1 MSPVGLLLNPLAL
14 FLPTSMPFVWRIL
27 NAFLHT
33 RSLWLRGPL
42 SRPMLGTIKDVWRSE
57 GHPGHPV
64 AVKNKRPHEFE
75 LATLG
80 INLIATLKQQLLSMI
95 GDAYSLL
102 SQLLHEGPRAS
113 TPLRWYEPAR
123 GG

>member
-75 LATLG
+75 LVTLG
-80 INLIATLKQQLLSMI
+80 INPIVTLKQQLLTTEY
-95 GDAYSLL
+95 D
-102 SQLLHEGPRAS
+102 R
-113 TPLRWYEPAR
+113 
-123 GG
+123 